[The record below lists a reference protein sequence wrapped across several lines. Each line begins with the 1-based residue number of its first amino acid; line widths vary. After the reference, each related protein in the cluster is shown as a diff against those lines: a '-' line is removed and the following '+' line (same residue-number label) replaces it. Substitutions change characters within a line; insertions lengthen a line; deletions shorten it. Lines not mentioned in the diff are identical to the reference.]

1 VRVPFSTAI
10 RASWG
15 ILNQTSFAGTN
26 ALLTRDRNNGLLTW
40 SDIFCVAPVTTVF
53 NQGAE
58 TFGNCGAAAQTPAVF
73 QSTAALS
80 PIAFTPSSYAETATR
95 TANGTGFIFYLN
107 GHFFLMRTAALPAST
122 VWNARFYAG
131 TVTGT
136 VGGGNFDYFPAVRSA
151 AIPGLRIR
159 VTYAGTSFDPNDA
172 TAVIMDSIHTV
183 PDPYYVTNS
192 LEQTLNSKILK
203 FVNMPSRAIVRIYSV
218 SGILVQVLT
227 IDDNAGGGE
236 LTWNLRNRN
245 NQFVASGVYFYHVE
259 TPDGKTKV
267 GRFTIVNFAP

>member
-1 VRVPFSTAI
+1 M
-10 RASWG
+10 
-15 ILNQTSFAGTN
+15 TS
-26 ALLTRDRNNGLLTW
+26 
-40 SDIFCVAPVTTVF
+40 
-53 NQGAE
+53 
-58 TFGNCGAAAQTPAVF
+58 
-73 QSTAALS
+73 
-80 PIAFTPSSYAETATR
+80 SSYANTATL

-107 GHFFLMRTAALPAST
+107 GHFFLMRAAALPAAGT
-122 VWNARFYAG
+122 VWNARFYSGSITRTAG
-131 TVTGT
+131 VYA
-136 VGGGNFDYFPAVRSA
+136 YFPAVGSA